1 VKLFRRFFQRLG
13 APLRWLAANNHLDFF
28 PLRRQVRGY
37 RMLNLKGDLR
47 AGFNV
52 ALLAFPQ
59 GMAYA
64 LIAGLPIQYGIFGSA
79 VAAIIGALFAGS
91 RFIMLGPT
99 NATSITLYSSFAAL
113 VMTIDGGLGVA
124 EKTVLL
130 PLLVLMTGV
139 FLVIGAY
146 LRVAN
151 LIQYISR
158 TVVTG
163 YITAAAILIIANQV
177 KNVVGV
183 SFAEGEEP
191 RTFVQVVYFTAL
203 HLGDVVRPDT
213 ILLSL
218 CTAAI
223 FYLLNWK
230 FKDLPNVAITLIA
243 MSVVSFLFIDVL
255 ELADGIKRLTS
266 VSAGDWELTLP
277 PLDLEWMSTLAGTSL
292 AIALLCVLEGMS
304 IGRSLAARA
313 GQRLD
318 ANQEMFNI
326 GMANIG
332 CGLLNGMPAS
342 GSLTRSALGYESGG
356 TTPLASLY
364 CGLIVAL
371 GVVAVGNL
379 VQYIPRASLAVLVI
393 AIGLSLIKVRTI
405 RVSLKSTG
413 SDAAAFL
420 VTLIGGLVFPLSTA
434 IYMGVAVSIILF
446 LRKVSTPELVE
457 YTFTEEGELAE
468 REQGEA
474 RVSPQISIVHVEGDL
489 FFGAAEVF
497 QTQLQRVCL
506 QPNLKIIVIKMRN
519 ARHLDATAVMALE
532 ELIADMK
539 RRERFLL
546 LSEARKDVV
555 RVMKNSGMLDFLG
568 RENVFPDNPRN
579 PTLSTAHAL
588 RRAQELLGDEE
599 ADVRIFVNPARKKP
613 ANNDDDAGAE
623 G

>member
-1 VKLFRRFFQRLG
+1 MNWLKSSWQGTRAVLG
-13 APLRWLAANNHLDFF
+13 RLAANNQLD
-28 PLRRQVRGY
+28 PLPIRKQ
-37 RMLNLKGDLR
+37 LKGYNGAKFKGDFR
-47 AGFNV
+47 AGLNV

-79 VAAIIGALFAGS
+79 VAAVMGAFFAGS

-99 NATSITLYSSFAAL
+99 NATSVTLYSSFAAL
-113 VMTIDGGLGVA
+113 VIALGGDFTVT
-124 EKTVLL
+124 EKTALL
-130 PLLVLMTGV
+130 PLLVTMVGL
-139 FLVIGAY
+139 FLVAGAY

-163 YITAAAILIIANQV
+163 YITAAAVLIIANQV
-177 KNVVGV
+177 KNVLGIT
-183 SFAEGEEP
+183 FAEGEEP
-191 RTFVQVVYFTAL
+191 RTFLQVVVTTAS
-203 HLGDVVRPDT
+203 HVFDGEITRPDSLLFG
-213 ILLSL
+213 IL
-218 CTAAI
+218 TAVI
-223 FYLLNWK
+223 FYGLNWK
-230 FKDLPNVAITLIA
+230 LKALPNVAITLVI
-243 MSVVSFLFIDVL
+243 MSVVSYVAIDLTEVA
-255 ELADGIKRLTS
+255 EVSRLAA
-266 VSAGDWELTLP
+266 VSAGDWQVTLP
-277 PLDLEWMSTLAGTSL
+277 DLDVNTMSLLAGTAG

-318 ANQEMFNI
+318 ANQEMLNI

-342 GSLTRSALGYESGG
+342 GSLTRSALGFESGAA
-356 TTPLASLY
+356 TSLASLY
-364 CGLIVAL
+364 CGLMVAL
-371 GVVAVGNL
+371 GVVLVGDL

-393 AIGLSLIKVRTI
+393 AIGLSLIKGRTI

-413 SDAAAFL
+413 SDAASFL
-420 VTLIGGLVFPLSTA
+420 VTFIGGLVLPLSTA
-434 IYMGVAVSIILF
+434 IYLGVAVSLILF

-457 YTFTEEGELAE
+457 YTFTDDQGLVEKGEGDAQVL
-468 REQGEA
+468 
-474 RVSPQISIVHVEGDL
+474 PQVSIVHVEGDL

-506 QPNLKIIVIKMRN
+506 QPKLKIIIIKLRN

-539 RRERFLL
+539 RRERHLI
-546 LSEARKDVV
+546 LSEAKKDVI
-555 RVMKNSGMLDFLG
+555 RVMRNSGMIDVIG
-568 RENVFPDNPRN
+568 RENIFPDVPRN
-579 PTLSTAHAL
+579 PTKSTANAL
-588 RRAQELLGDEE
+588 RRAQEILGGKE
-599 ADVRIFVNPARKKP
+599 ADIQIFVNPRKQ
-613 ANNDDDAGAE
+613 DDAE